1 MQISVPKK
9 GLHIENS
16 GGKNKPFNLVHLPGI
31 SHLTT
36 TTKVKKTDV
45 KKLLKQYKLL
55 NKPAA
60 GIITYTIRKKYIL
73 IRPLVWVRLTK
84 TIYDETACASGSL
97 AVVVALLKEIKA
109 DIFYIRQPSGFTL
122 TVTQNKKYLFLSGP
136 IIDMK
141 KMNI

>member
-1 MQISVPKK
+1 MY
-9 GLHIENS
+9 IEDCRNID
-16 GGKNKPFNLVHLPGI
+16 KRFNLIHLPGI
-31 SHLTT
+31 SHLIT

-45 KKLLKQYKLL
+45 RKLLGQYKLL

-84 TIYDETACASGSL
+84 TIYSETACASGSL
-97 AVVVALLKEIKA
+97 AVVVALLKVIKIN
-109 DIFYIRQPSGFTL
+109 IFYIRQPSGFTL
-122 TVTQNKKYLFLSGP
+122 TVTQNKKNLFLSGP
-136 IIDMK
+136 IIDMQ